1 MHVIKDMCIKTQPLV
16 TIYFMDYFLVSYENQ
31 TTVGYQ
37 VIIVFYVD
45 FLLTCDYCDYQW
57 I

>member
-1 MHVIKDMCIKTQPLV
+1 MYVIKDIGIKTQPLV

-45 FLLTCDYCDYQW
+45 FLLTCDYCDY
-57 I
+57 

>member
-37 VIIVFYVD
+37 VIIVFYLD
-45 FLLTCDYCDYQW
+45 FLLTCDYCDY
-57 I
+57 